1 MIKVYDKNGNVLC
14 HEPPYTQAEE
24 DDLYR
29 RMGNGPVAFT
39 RPDAVKMD
47 AKGTQ
52 DSFPTGRIYQAGNT
66 LHEKADV
73 EQMPEAWTYQWHVT
87 IKKKAF
93 LSYAVGSIT
102 NTTERRFSYLT
113 VKLNLFDGNGKF
125 VGSTSDAVQNCEPNQ
140 VWNFEAGILEG
151 EATSV
156 VVSDIKGWLV

>member
-1 MIKVYDKNGNVLC
+1 MKDQTAITPQDILRLQDN
-14 HEPPYTQAEE
+14 
-24 DDLYR
+24 
-29 RMGNGPVAFT
+29 
-39 RPDAVKMD
+39 
-47 AKGTQ
+47 AKALAAK
-52 DSFPTGRIYQAGNT
+52 D
-66 LHEKADV
+66 
-73 EQMPEAWTYQWHVT
+73 VT